1 MDGLR
6 IAVLGPVRA
15 WRADRELD
23 TGTAQQRAVLA
34 ALALRGGQVASVPEL
49 VEGLW
54 GWEPPA
60 SAVVALRNHV
70 SRLRAALET
79 DPRSP
84 AVLLSVAGG
93 YALRLDDGALDATR
107 ADRLAAE
114 AGRARAD
121 GDPERAVRLLA
132 EAAACWDGVPL
143 TGVPGEYAR
152 RQRDRLAERRLALL
166 ETRLE
171 LELDLGRHLGAVP
184 ELTVLADEHPL
195 RERLRALQ
203 MTALHRAG
211 RQAAALAGY
220 ERTRRL
226 LAEELGVDPGPE
238 LTDLHGRMLRADP
251 ALAAPQPA
259 LAAIPAAAPALP
271 VPAQLPFDV
280 PDFTGRSE
288 AAAELVRL
296 LERPGAT
303 VSAVHGMGGVGKTAL
318 ALHAAHRTLD
328 HFPDGQLH
336 ADLRGAGAD
345 PADPYGIQEQFLRA
359 LGVPTENIPLAPAER
374 TSLYRSR
381 LAGRRL
387 LVVLDNAADTEQ
399 VEPLLPGASRC
410 AVLVTGRTPL
420 VCLPVTG
427 RIALEPFSEPEAL
440 ALLERI
446 AGPERLRREPE
457 AALGLV
463 RACGLLPLAVR
474 IAAARLAAR
483 PRWTVGALADRLTD
497 RARRLVELEAGSLA
511 VDAAFELSYTALEPE
526 LARAFR
532 LLAIP
537 EPATLSPP
545 TAAAVLGCDER
556 AAEDTLEAL
565 ADVGLLE
572 STDPGRYRYHDLLR
586 LYARHRTL
594 DTDPPAERAAVLSRL
609 ALHHQ
614 AGVCTAL
621 RLERPYSRLPDAL
634 DPRIPGGPRFAD
646 QAEAQR
652 WVVSEL
658 PAMIRVATQ
667 ILLHPTR
674 EVAAADVKVLAATL
688 AGLLPCTDLRLPW
701 AALLPAVTELVRAA
715 ELGGDPGV
723 AADACTVLAVAYAYT
738 GRHPR
743 ARDLALRAQRHQLA
757 RPANTV
763 FPQRALYTLGTVA
776 ALDPDGR
783 DEAVRHFEAA
793 RAASLQVGEPG
804 MAAQAAL
811 GLAQARLAQGDHA
824 RALEH
829 SRDSLALWREADCAL
844 GTALALRGAGLALNG
859 LGRHDEAAD
868 RYTEALAVC
877 AEHGLHTQRAHTLLA
892 AAVAQL
898 DAGRPAGAR
907 ELGTRAEALLDD
919 LGDPAGLRRARELL
933 ARL

>member
-1 MDGLR
+1 MEGLR

-34 ALALRGGQVASVPEL
+34 ALALRGGQVASVPDL

-70 SRLRAALET
+70 SRLRAALEA
-79 DPRSP
+79 DPRAP
-84 AVLLSVAGG
+84 RVLLSVAGG
-93 YALRLDDGALDATR
+93 YALRLADGALDAAR
-107 ADRLAAE
+107 AEHLSAE
-114 AGRARAD
+114 AGRARAA
-121 GDPERAVRLLA
+121 GELEQAVRLLA

-143 TGVPGEYAR
+143 TGVPGEYAE

-166 ETRLE
+166 EGRLE
-171 LELDLGRHLGAVP
+171 LELDLGRHTRAVP
-184 ELTVLADEHPL
+184 ELTALADEHPM

-203 MTALHRAG
+203 MTALYRSG

-220 ERTRRL
+220 ERSRRL

-238 LTDLHGRMLRADP
+238 LAELHRRILCSDP
-251 ALAAPQPA
+251 ALTAPP
-259 LAAIPAAAPALP
+259 AAPAIIGGPGPALP
-271 VPAQLPFDV
+271 APAQLPFDV
-280 PDFTGRSE
+280 PDFTGRS
-288 AAAELVRL
+288 AAVAELVAL

-303 VSAVHGMGGVGKTAL
+303 VCAVHGMGGVGKTAL
-318 ALHAAHRTLD
+318 AVHAAHRTLGR
-328 HFPDGQLH
+328 FADGQLY

-345 PADPYGIQEQFLRA
+345 PADPYTVQEQFLRA
-359 LGVPTENIPLAPAER
+359 LGIPSENIPVGADER

-387 LVVLDNAADTEQ
+387 LVVLDNAADAEQ

-420 VCLPVTG
+420 PCLPVTG

-446 AGPERLRREPE
+446 AGPDRLHREPE

-511 VDAAFELSYTALEPE
+511 VDAAFELSYAALEPDS
-526 LARAFR
+526 ARAFR

-537 EPATLSPP
+537 EVATLSPD
-545 TAAAVLGCDER
+545 TAAAVLGCGER
-556 AAEDTLEAL
+556 DAEDALESL
-565 ADVGLLE
+565 ADIGLLE

-586 LYARHRTL
+586 LFARHRTL
-594 DTDPPAERAAVLSRL
+594 ESDPPAERAAALSRL
-609 ALHHQ
+609 ALHYQ
-614 AGVCTAL
+614 AGVSTAL
-621 RLERPYSRLPDAL
+621 RLERPYSRLADAL
-634 DPRIPGGPRFAD
+634 DPRIPGGPRFGGQAD
-646 QAEAQR
+646 AQR
-652 WVVSEL
+652 WVLGEL
-658 PAMIRVATQ
+658 PAMIRVTTQ

-674 EVAAADVKVLAATL
+674 AAGPGDVRVLAAML

-701 AALLPAVTELVRAA
+701 PALLPAVTVLVRAA
-715 ELGGDPGV
+715 EQGGDQGV

-738 GRHPR
+738 GQHPR
-743 ARDLALRAQRHQLA
+743 ARELARQAQRHQLA
-757 RPANTV
+757 RPEVTV

-776 ALDPDGR
+776 AVDPAGR

-793 RAASLQVGEPG
+793 REVSLRAGEPG

-844 GTALALRGAGLALNG
+844 GTALALRGAGLALNA
-859 LGRHDEAAD
+859 LGHHDEATD
-868 RYTEALAVC
+868 HYTEALAVC
-877 AEHGLHTQRAHTLLA
+877 TAHGLQTQRAHTLLA
-892 AAVAQL
+892 AATAQL
-898 DAGRPAGAR
+898 AAGRPAEAR
-907 ELGTRAEALLDD
+907 TLGTEAERLLDD
-919 LGDPAGLRRARELL
+919 LGDTAGLRRARELL